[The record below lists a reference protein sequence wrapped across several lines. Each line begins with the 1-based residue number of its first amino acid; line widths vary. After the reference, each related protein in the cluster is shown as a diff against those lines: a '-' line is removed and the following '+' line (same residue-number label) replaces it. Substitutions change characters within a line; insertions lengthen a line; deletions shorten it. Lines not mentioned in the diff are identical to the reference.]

1 VGLLGLSFKAGT
13 DDLRESPIVSLAE
26 MLIGKGLSLSIYDGS
41 VAQAGLMGAN
51 REYIEREIPHIWSVM
66 RSSIDEVLESS
77 DVVVIGNGAPKFRE
91 IQSSLK
97 TNQIVVDLVRAL
109 EPQPSDDDHYRGICW

>member
-1 VGLLGLSFKAGT
+1 MLGDERQPVLGRDASVLR
-13 DDLRESPIVSLAE
+13 DDGHLRAVRE
-26 MLIGKGLSLSIYDGS
+26 GKGLSLSIYDGS